1 MNISINNT
9 ALLFKDNHLTFEGIV
24 AAGKVNVGIFIID
37 VATQDVKII
46 FASDRLRKYYLSAC
60 DVISLTP
67 QKAFSRA
74 IKLSSSRTA

>member
-9 ALLFKDNHLTFEGIV
+9 ALLLKDNRLTFEGIV
-24 AAGKVNVGIFIID
+24 AAGKVSVGIFIID

-46 FASDRLRKYYLSAC
+46 FASDRLHKYYLSAYTA
-60 DVISLTP
+60 ISMTP

-74 IKLSSSRTA
+74 IKLSRRTA